1 MAGKA
6 IMVSGSTWE
15 ARLPDFP
22 IVDAHVHLYD
32 PEYLSY
38 PWMKDVPVLNKLHD
52 TAYYS
57 ERSAPVK
64 VEKLVFVEV
73 DVAAGSHI
81 DEARWVEEQAKGDAR
96 VQALV
101 ASAPLERG
109 AAIEADIA
117 ALARLPHVRA
127 IRRLIQNFPE
137 PGWCL
142 KPGFVE
148 AVKLLPRYGLGFD
161 LCIFHTQMRDTIEL
175 VSRCPEVSF
184 ILDHIGKPGIKAGIR
199 EPWWHE
205 IDELA
210 QLPNVV
216 CKVSGVVTE
225 ADHRTWTYDQVAP
238 YISRV
243 LDVFGFERCAFGSDW
258 SVSELATTYADWV
271 AVVDRVT
278 AGAGRAELEDLYRNT
293 ATKFY
298 RL

>member
-1 MAGKA
+1 
-6 IMVSGSTWE
+6 
-15 ARLPDFP
+15 LPDFP

-38 PWMKDVPVLNKLHD
+38 PWMKDAPLLKKLHD

-64 VEKLVFVEV
+64 VEKIVFIEV
-73 DVAAGSHI
+73 DVADGSHI
-81 DEARWVEEQAKGDAR
+81 DEAHWVEEQAKGDSR
-96 VQALV
+96 VQGIV

-109 AAIEADIA
+109 LAIEGDIA

-161 LCIFHTQMRDTIEL
+161 LCIYHPQMRDTIEL

-199 EPWWHE
+199 EPWWQE
-205 IDELA
+205 IEELS

-225 ADHRTWTYDQVAP
+225 ADHRNWTYDQVAP
-238 YISRV
+238 YISRAIE
-243 LDVFGFERCAFGSDW
+243 VFGFARCAFGSDW
-258 SVSELATTYADWV
+258 PVSELATTYADWV
-271 AVVDRVT
+271 AVVDRIT
-278 AGAGRAELEDLYRNT
+278 AGASRAELEDLYRNT
-293 ATKFY
+293 ATRFY